1 MLLLPPQTNARF
13 ALVLMLTLC
22 VLTMMGCACNST
34 PSIAPTVVEA
44 PKIPAPPPTLEPTP
58 SESYL
63 LRAQRNTQKWQERLK
78 GILSTP

>member
-1 MLLLPPQTNARF
+1 
-13 ALVLMLTLC
+13 
-22 VLTMMGCACNST
+22 
-34 PSIAPTVVEA
+34 VVEA